1 MFETVAVIGGD
12 LRQLTLARL
21 LKREGYHVFLYGF
34 DKDIRLDAFE
44 FDCDKDFAL
53 SADIVIL
60 PVPVTFDG
68 TTINSPYATNP
79 MTVEEFLYGINPSA
93 LVFGGQIQP
102 NLQRAFEENQIAYRD
117 YLKREELS
125 IKNAVPTAE
134 GAIEI
139 AISETPITI
148 HGSKCLVL
156 GYGKIGKILSKM
168 LFGLGAQ
175 TYVEARKY
183 ADLAMIEGHGYEPLD
198 LYRLKESIGDFD
210 IIFNTVPALILDR
223 ETLSN
228 VKNDAL
234 IIDLASKPGG
244 VDFEAAKTL
253 GLRVIWALSLPGK
266 VAPVTSGAIIKD
278 TIMNIIKELGV

>member
-1 MFETVAVIGGD
+1 MFETVSVIGGD

-21 LKREGYHVFLYGF
+21 LKKEGYHVFLYGF
-34 DKDIRLDAFE
+34 DKDIRLDGLVTE
-44 FDCDKDFAL
+44 SDTDFIL
-53 SADIVIL
+53 NSDIIIL

-68 TTINSPYATNP
+68 TTINSPYAKES
-79 MTVEEFLYGINPSA
+79 MDIEYFLRNINPSA
-93 LVFGGQIQP
+93 IVFGGQIQP
-102 NLQRAFEENQIAYRD
+102 NLQKALEENHITYRD

-125 IKNAVPTAE
+125 VKNAIPTAE

-156 GYGKIGKILSKM
+156 GYGKIGKILAKDLYGM
-168 LFGLGAQ
+168 GAQ

-183 ADLAMIEGHGYEPLD
+183 GDLALIEGHGYEPLALSD
-198 LYRLKESIGDFD
+198 LKKRIHEFD
-210 IIFNTVPALILDR
+210 IIFNTVPALILDD
-223 ETLSN
+223 EMLSLVN
-228 VKNDAL
+228 RDVL

-244 VDFEAAKTL
+244 VDFESAKEY
-253 GLRVIWALSLPGK
+253 GIKVIWALSIPGK
-266 VAPVTSGAIIKD
+266 IAPVTSGAIIKD

>member
-1 MFETVAVIGGD
+1 MFETVSVIGGD

-21 LKREGYHVFLYGF
+21 LKNEGYHVFLYGF
-34 DKDIRLDAFE
+34 DKNIQPEGLKQE
-44 FDCDKDFAL
+44 EDKDFVL

-68 TTINSPYATNP
+68 TTVNSPYSDNP
-79 MTVEEFLYGINPSA
+79 MYVEEFLKGINPSA
-93 LVFGGQIQP
+93 IVFGGQIQP
-102 NLQRAFEENQIAYRD
+102 NLQKALEDNHIAYRD

-148 HGSKCLVL
+148 HGSKSLVL
-156 GYGKIGKILSKM
+156 GYGKIGKILSKDLYGM
-168 LFGLGAQ
+168 GAQ

-183 ADLAMIEGHGYEPLD
+183 ADLAMIEGHGYEPLP
-198 LYRLKESIGDFD
+198 LENLKEHIHEFD
-210 IIFNTVPALILDR
+210 IIFNTIPAMILD
-223 ETLSN
+223 EDILKK
-228 VKNDAL
+228 VKKDAL

-244 VDFEAAKTL
+244 VDFEAAKTY
-253 GLRVIWALSLPGK
+253 GVKVIWALSLPGK
-266 VAPVTSGAIIKD
+266 IAPVSSGAIIKD

>member
-1 MFETVAVIGGD
+1 MFETVSVIGGD

-21 LKREGYHVFLYGF
+21 LENEGYHVFLYGF
-34 DKDIRLDAFE
+34 DKDIRLDGLVTE
-44 FDCDKDFAL
+44 PDTDFIL
-53 SADIVIL
+53 NSDIIIL

-68 TTINSPYATNP
+68 TTINSPYAKES
-79 MTVEEFLYGINPSA
+79 MDIEYFLRNINPSA
-93 LVFGGQIQP
+93 IVFGGQIQP
-102 NLQRAFEENQIAYRD
+102 NLQKALEENHITYRD

-125 IKNAVPTAE
+125 VKNAIPTAE

-156 GYGKIGKILSKM
+156 GYGKIGKILAKDLYGM
-168 LFGLGAQ
+168 GAQ

-183 ADLAMIEGHGYEPLD
+183 GDLALIEGHGYEPLALSD
-198 LYRLKESIGDFD
+198 LKNRIHEFD
-210 IIFNTVPALILDR
+210 IIFNTVPALILDD
-223 ETLSN
+223 EMLSLVN
-228 VKNDAL
+228 RDVL

-244 VDFEAAKTL
+244 VDFESAKEY
-253 GLRVIWALSLPGK
+253 GIKVIWALSIPGK
-266 VAPVTSGAIIKD
+266 IAPVTSGAIIKD